1 MGKTLLRALLVFCLA
16 AVTIEP
22 ASASAPIAAD
32 QLQGTDLTQSES
44 ALELPRPESL
54 WTQEVS
60 FQPARSDV
68 HGADV
73 VDSGQA
79 YDEERGFGWLL
90 ADGRRR
96 QCGDRNSGSAIVD
109 TFCHATTRYVQENG
123 TWVAVASPASW
134 RFDAQPG
141 MYAVTVTVGESIY
154 HSSRIWHSV
163 QVEGTIALDRVQT
176 TASEPM
182 VSATV
187 TVEVTDGAVSLD
199 FEGGTR
205 TKIARVRIERVGDIA
220 PPNPTDA
227 STPATDAANQAQDD
241 ASSEPSFTV
250 PVRGQD
256 LVIFEPPAV
265 SSPTLSVPGRPVVV
279 PSAPEQ
285 SDLIA
290 TYGFDERYGAFANDV
305 APGTSPHDL
314 FLGYYG
320 PVFEWVDGGVRLS
333 PGAAFATPGPASR
346 AVDAVN
352 DAGAVSIELWVDV
365 GPSSASEAVIAGL
378 AASGSSY
385 HVVFVR
391 DGSDIELR
399 ASSGSSTLRAPLSG
413 GALRHVAASVGPS
426 GSKLWIDGQ
435 LVASATGT
443 AVAGPDES
451 RIVVGAYPD
460 GSSSWSGQIDH
471 FEIRAGQLDTATV
484 QTLAESNRD
493 VICVAP
499 TAVERGPRSDDL
511 GRSYVGVFQSESDLT
526 ESLADAVVRSPDAVR
541 DVLRHANAMLCQQPS
556 SVTANGGGSAW
567 LTDSP
572 YASDGIFDLAADR
585 HDYRLG
591 ERLSRGLPALGLAYR
606 ITGDRAYAEQALR
619 LLDAWALDPGTR
631 LAPELSPNRRDIEIY
646 ITQTGVLYGADLIWD
661 YTGWTTDQ
669 RTALID
675 WASDLGDALRTT
687 STSNNTD
694 SWRLLLLATAGRMG
708 ARPDHVEAA
717 VARFTQRLDAQIGPD
732 GTMLREVKRT
742 RSLFYS
748 VFGVAAMVQLAEV
761 AAMSGFDLYAIAG
774 DEGQTIK
781 TAIDH
786 LAPYLAQDDPT
797 DGWPDTEIGPLYAG
811 DLLVGVFGIIQRRF
825 PSTDYGPVVDRWGSP
840 MFARVGAG
848 HVSVTHGP
856 LA

>member
-1 MGKTLLRALLVFCLA
+1 MGKKLLRALLVFCLA
-16 AVTIEP
+16 AVATEP
-22 ASASAPIAAD
+22 ALATTPIAVGPQQRVAPS
-32 QLQGTDLTQSES
+32 QSEL
-44 ALELPRPESL
+44 AEPESL
-54 WTQEVS
+54 WSQEVS
-60 FQPARSDV
+60 FQPARSEV

-73 VDSGQA
+73 VDSGRA
-79 YDEERGFGWLL
+79 YDEERGFGWQL

-96 QCGDRNSGSAIVD
+96 QCGDRNSELVAID
-109 TFCHATTRYVQENG
+109 TFCHASTRYVRTNG
-123 TWVAVASPASW
+123 AWVAVTSPGSW
-134 RFDAQPG
+134 RFDAEPG
-141 MYAVTVTVGESIY
+141 VYEVTVTVGESIY
-154 HSSRIWHSV
+154 HSSRIRHSV
-163 QVEGTIALDRVQT
+163 QVEGTIAVDRVQT
-176 TASEPM
+176 TANEPV

-199 FEGGTR
+199 FEGGSR
-205 TKIARVRIERVGDIA
+205 TKIVRVRIERVGGLA
-220 PPNPTDA
+220 QQNPTET
-227 STPATDAANQAQDD
+227 TPTTDAANAAQGD
-241 ASSEPSFTV
+241 ASSEPSLTV
-250 PVRGQD
+250 PVRDQP
-256 LVIFEPPAV
+256 LIIFEPTAP
-265 SSPTLSVPGRPVVV
+265 SSPTLTVPGRPSVV

-285 SDLIA
+285 SDVIA
-290 TYGFDERYGAFANDV
+290 TYGFDERYGAFASDV

-320 PVFEWVDGGVRLS
+320 PVFEWVDGGVTLS
-333 PGAAFATPGPASR
+333 RGAAFATPGPASR
-346 AVDAVN
+346 AIDAVD
-352 DAGAVSIELWVDV
+352 DAGEVSIDLWVDV
-365 GPSSASEAVIAGL
+365 GAPSASEAVIAGL
-378 AASGSSY
+378 AATGLSY
-385 HVVFVR
+385 HVVLVR
-391 DGSDIELR
+391 DGSNIELR
-399 ASSGSSTLRAPLSG
+399 ASSGSITLRAPLSG
-413 GALRHVAASVGPS
+413 GALQHVAASVGPS
-426 GSKLWIDGQ
+426 GSKLWIDGK
-435 LVASATGT
+435 LVAAATGT
-443 AVAGPDES
+443 SVSGPDES

-460 GSSSWSGQIDH
+460 SSGSWSGQIDH
-471 FEIRAGQLDTATV
+471 FEIRASQLTTATV

-526 ESLADAVVRSPDAVR
+526 ESLADAVVSRPDAVR

-572 YASDGIFDLAADR
+572 YSSDGIFELSADR

-591 ERLSRGLPALGLAYR
+591 ERLSRGLPALGIAYR
-606 ITGDRAYAEQALR
+606 ITGDEAYAEQALQ
-619 LLDAWALDPGTR
+619 LLDAWALDPQSR

-661 YTGWTTDQ
+661 YTGWTPDQ

-675 WASDLGDALRTT
+675 WASDLGDAVRTT

-717 VARFTQRLDAQIGPD
+717 VVRFTQRLDAQIGPD
-732 GTMLREVKRT
+732 GTMLRETHRT
-742 RSLFYS
+742 RSLFYA

-761 AAMSGFDLYAIAG
+761 SAMSGFDIYALTG
-774 DEGQTIK
+774 DDGQAIK

-786 LAPYLAQDDPT
+786 LAPFLAQDDPT

-811 DLLVGVFGIIQRRF
+811 DLLVGVFAIIQRRF
-825 PSTDYGPVVDRWGSP
+825 PSTDYGPVVARWGSP

-848 HVSVTHGP
+848 HVSVTHGGP
-856 LA
+856 NS